1 LAHFAAN
8 AKIIESNR
16 RVTLNNLGEG
26 ASNTYMIGECNAG
39 FVPWGR
45 VGNTRN
51 LGLGIRKDWNGAKIG
66 NVGYGPVSSHR
77 STLFSM
83 CDGSI
88 RAVDVRIDSS
98 VLSAMDSDPSEG
110 VSHSSK

>member
-1 LAHFAAN
+1 MAHFAAN